1 MDPEAV
7 LADSVVEVSAESYA
21 VVTADSDVPGAFA
34 TIDDGRETTH
44 VVPETHLSDVET
56 IDATRGW
63 TLFTFDVVL
72 PFELVGF
79 LAVVA
84 AALAEA
90 EIPVFV
96 LSAYSTDH
104 ILVRHRHAASAAE
117 TLSDLGCEVRE
128 P

>member
-1 MDPEAV
+1 MDPAAV

-21 VVTADSDVPGAFA
+21 VVTADSEVPGAFA

-44 VVPETHLSDVET
+44 VVPEEQLSDVET

-84 AALAEA
+84 SALAEA

-104 ILVRHRHAASAAE
+104 ILVREHDAASAVE